1 MIFNK
6 NKHKADLYNTLLHLS
21 RNVFFYKKIKLN
33 DSFETRIY
41 LMFIH
46 FSIMMIIFKAKGE
59 KFSQFSYDSVFH
71 NIENNLRELGF
82 GDVTVNKKMKDLN
95 KLFYDILIKI
105 NLSKIGFK
113 LNKDLF
119 IKYFDIFRQN
129 EEKLKKCTTYFNRF
143 YKFCF
148 DKNPKNMLQDI
159 KKFK

>member
-1 MIFNK
+1 MSLE
-6 NKHKADLYNTLLHLS
+6 DT
-21 RNVFFYKKIKLN
+21 
-33 DSFETRIY
+33 FETRIY
-41 LMFIH
+41 LMFMH
-46 FSIMMIIFKAKGE
+46 YSIILIIFKTK
-59 KFSQFSYDSVFH
+59 KFNIDQENYNNLFFC
-71 NIENNLRELGF
+71 IENNLRELGY
-82 GDVTVNKKMKDLN
+82 GDIYVNKKMKDLN

-129 EEKLKKCTTYFNRF
+129 EEKLKKCTNYFNRF

-159 KKFK
+159 NKFK

>member
-1 MIFNK
+1 MSLE
-6 NKHKADLYNTLLHLS
+6 DT
-21 RNVFFYKKIKLN
+21 
-33 DSFETRIY
+33 FETRIY
-41 LMFIH
+41 LMFMH
-46 FSIMMIIFKAKGE
+46 YSIILIIFKTK
-59 KFSQFSYDSVFH
+59 KFNIDQENYNNLFFC
-71 NIENNLRELGF
+71 IENNLRELGY
-82 GDVTVNKKMKDLN
+82 GDISVNKKMKDLN

-119 IKYFDIFRQN
+119 VKYFDIFGQN
-129 EEKLKKCTTYFNRF
+129 EEKLKKFTIYFNRF